1 MGKYEK
7 LSWHLA
13 NENKNQVKYSFKE
26 IEDILGFSLPD
37 SARLYRPWWANDITH
52 VQASDGWLKYGWQV
66 NFVDM
71 ENKIIGFH
79 KFKSEEQKLIY
90 KEVRQISPATP
101 SEFEDA
107 MRDIMSKYY
116 KKGLSSGQ
124 IQSVPKLFDLVSD
137 DKDVV
142 GDVKYLTMVRGE
154 SLPPAKFSVI
164 AEHVWLLEKIDAT
177 NKFLIFGNDRRV
189 PEEWL
194 KRYGRLVKDI
204 DFFFYDTKNN
214 QLEKLN

>member
-71 ENKIIGFH
+71 ESKIIGLH
-79 KFKSEEQKLIY
+79 KFKSEEQKL
-90 KEVRQISPATP
+90 EVRQISPATP

-116 KKGLSSGQ
+116 KKDLSSGQ
-124 IQSVPKLFDLVSD
+124 IQNVPKLFDLVSD

-194 KRYGRLVKDI
+194 KRYGRLVKGI